1 MRRRTAVPCLVALS
15 SAIVFASPGPPAR
28 AACEQPPCRAYLPL
42 AGGRLRLD
50 LGEYGSEGPSWQ
62 PLGMHDRVLDLAYD
76 AEGDLWAATLGGLT
90 EWPAAGG
97 EPRVHSHAPIS
108 QVAVD
113 GAGAVWFG
121 GFQAAGGVERVEAD
135 PLERLL
141 PDGRRQRYTVAD
153 GLPAGWLQALAVDD
167 RGRLLASWGPLGEDG
182 PGGLARWEEAAGW
195 RVWEA
200 EAFTGGGGPWAM
212 AADGRGGMW
221 LAGGTLHRTTGAI
234 VGSWLRRVD
243 ADGRLGALEPML
255 DPMEGLLIIRLAFG
269 AGGKLFAIAVA
280 AEQQQN
286 SRAGRRRPAP
296 AGVDPDAQGFGRL
309 ALDRQG
315 HLAVRSPAGDWT
327 ILDLPL
333 EDIDAARREPQFFV
347 NGPGEAVVDSA
358 GRLWLQF
365 DGVLMSLAPDGSTR
379 FVSGRSTGPSADPS
393 GDDLDALLWSEPV
406 LAAGPGG
413 VLALGS
419 RRTRG
424 VAVVAAAASA
434 KPRWLGSREALPGR
448 ISSLRPGAGG
458 LFAQGDDQGE
468 RRLWFKPPGDAG
480 WASIDG
486 RDPEGEPGLSAI
498 AVSPGGEVWIGDG
511 DRVIRAGADRRRLE
525 VIGPGS
531 GLPGGVVTT
540 LAIGKDAA
548 VWVGTEQGLA
558 RLSNGG
564 MWTRPDMP
572 ADLSPAVADLAVA
585 TDGGLWAALAGS
597 DVDGRHRPG
606 GLFHLAADGRSQA
619 WASSQIAGIEAE
631 IGLQGSQFQVALSPD
646 GTVYTQGD
654 FGTSRGD
661 GRRAWEEVP
670 TDGTGRLMV
679 FDRQGRLWT
688 DSTWFLNLARYDP
701 RSGLVELFEIPHLDD
716 AWIGDLVVDPRSGDL
731 WLGFQNQD
739 DGRSGYL
746 QRKENGSWRLLE
758 AAAVHPGARPWDTP
772 LRLAFAPDGSLLSTM
787 SGDHVLVDGRMGR
800 GSWEP
805 QDRLSVRGSVGTA
818 GCVDPVGR
826 YWLPYREGL
835 SGYRPGE
842 GWRHVRSADGLPPQ
856 PRAASATCAPDGAV
870 WLVGRG
876 RPGIARWT
884 PSQGL
889 QPLDEAIG
897 IRPGEGALHVAW
909 SPDGRAAVLVTA
921 GGLDSEPAEGLLVGQ
936 PGGGFRRHA
945 PSVLAGALATDL
957 AWGPDGRLWVAT
969 DRGLALLDARSAG
982 AQPAWVADGAVA
994 GRGLLDLAWRGGRL
1008 WAVGF
1013 GGAAERLADGRWR
1026 PFTKAD
1032 GLPSDRLRQ
1041 AAEGPDGALW
1051 LVDQPGGVVRLAR

>member
-50 LGEYGSEGPSWQ
+50 IGEYGSEGPSWQ

-141 PDGRRQRYTVAD
+141 PDGRRQRFTVAD

-200 EAFTGGGGPWAM
+200 EDFTAGGGPWAM
-212 AADGRGGMW
+212 APDGAGGMW
-221 LAGGTLHRTTGAI
+221 LAGGGEAAEEDLFGA
-234 VGSWLRRVD
+234 SWLRRVA
-243 ADGRLGALEPML
+243 ADGRLQPLEPFPG
-255 DPMEGLLIIRLAFG
+255 DQGDRFIFRLAKG
-269 AGGKLFAIAVA
+269 AGSKLYALSSA
-280 AEQQQN
+280 AGTAKQTQ
-286 SRAGRRRPAP
+286 AG
-296 AGVDPDAQGFGRL
+296 PDAGPEPLVDSRL
-309 ALDRQG
+309 EA
-315 HLAVRSPAGDWT
+315 RSAGGDWT
-327 ILDLPL
+327 TIDLPL
-333 EDIDAARREPQFFV
+333 EEVDAAREQPQGFEI
-347 NGPGEAVVDSA
+347 GPRDLAVDAAST
-358 GRLWLQF
+358 LWLQF
-365 DGVLMSLAPDGSTR
+365 DGVLMAQRGDGSYSLFPAANGAPISDKVDRGVLDLLARQPALAPR
-379 FVSGRSTGPSADPS
+379 P
-393 GDDLDALLWSEPV
+393 L
-406 LAAGPGG
+406 GG
-413 VLALGS
+413 LALGARS
-419 RRTRG
+419 ARG
-424 VAVVAAAASA
+424 VALVDAGLSGARSW
-434 KPRWLGSREALPGR
+434 RGSSWALPGR
-448 ISSLRPGAGG
+448 VSHLTPGAGG
-458 LFAQGDDQGE
+458 LFAIGDDQGQG
-468 RRLWFKPPGDAG
+468 RIWFDAQNG
-480 WASIDG
+480 AGFAAIDG
-486 RDPEGEPGLSAI
+486 RSLLAPDEAVFGRGLSAI
-498 AVSPGGEVWIGDG
+498 AIAPNGDYWIGDG
-511 DRVIRAGADRRRLE
+511 EQVIRCGRDRRRIE
-525 VIGPGS
+525 VIGPGQ
-531 GLPGGVVTT
+531 GLPGGAVLSIAV
-540 LAIGKDAA
+540 GSDGV
-548 VWVGTEQGLA
+548 VWVGTVRGIA
-558 RLSNGG
+558 RRDGNGT
-564 MWTRPDMP
+564 WSRPSLP
-572 ADLSPAVADLAVA
+572 PSLGHVAMDLAPSP
-585 TDGGLWAALAGS
+585 DGGVWAALESGQKTGSSRQGGLVRVEGAGRVRAWS
-597 DVDGRHRPG
+597 VAQLFDLGEGVDIPIGQDLVAVAPDGRVYSSGPFG
-606 GLFHLAADGRSQA
+606 VVSGDGRSSWDPEPFNA
-619 WASSQIAGIEAE
+619 NG
-631 IGLQGSQFQVALSPD
+631 ALAID
-646 GTVYTQGD
+646 R
-654 FGTSRGD
+654 RGK
-661 GRRAWEEVP
+661 
-670 TDGTGRLMV
+670 
-679 FDRQGRLWT
+679 LWT
-688 DSTWFLNLARYDP
+688 YDWAGDLIRYDP
-701 RSGLVELFEIPHLDD
+701 TTSDIDGFALPISSNSKSVSDLF
-716 AWIGDLVVDPRSGDL
+716 VNPRNGDL
-731 WLGFQNQD
+731 WTVVTSFDRAATTSVFLRRNDRGAWDRIDISAVLPGQLIGERFWGLAVGV
-739 DGRSGYL
+739 DGTL
-746 QRKENGSWRLLE
+746 
-758 AAAVHPGARPWDTP
+758 AAVSDAD
-772 LRLAFAPDGSLLSTM
+772 RLVVYGQ
-787 SGDHVLVDGRMGR
+787 SGIGM
-800 GSWEP
+800 WEP
-805 QDRLSVRGSVGTA
+805 QDRLPEGGSLAGP

-842 GWRHVRSADGLPPQ
+842 GWRHLRSADGLPPR
-856 PRAASATCAPDGAV
+856 PDAARVFCAPDGAV
-870 WLVGRG
+870 WLTGGGQPSIERWSPAGRLE
-876 RPGIARWT
+876 PMEQALGI
-884 PSQGL
+884 Q
-889 QPLDEAIG
+889 
-897 IRPGEGALHVAW
+897 PGEGALHVAW

-921 GGLDSEPAEGLLVGQ
+921 EGLDSEPAEGLLVGQ

-1051 LVDQPGGVVRLAR
+1051 LVDQPGVVVRLAR